1 MSSEVANPNGLAH
14 WSGEAGEHWAAEAD
28 RYDRMN
34 RVFADRI
41 VEAAAP
47 QPGERFLDVGCGN
60 GALALAVAPAIV
72 PGGRIVGLDLSRQM
86 LEVARSRTAGLGDAV
101 ELRHG
106 DAQDEPLARGGF
118 DAVISRFGVMF
129 FDDPAAAFA
138 NFADALGPGGRLV
151 FTCWQDMAENDW
163 VMVPTVAALDHVPV
177 PTALPTTAAH
187 GAFSLADPEATIDL
201 LTAAGF
207 ADATATAVEAPMWM
221 GASLDD
227 AVAFM
232 KTTEFAA
239 TLFAGVDAA
248 AAEAGWDAVTGALA
262 DHVTADGVELSGA
275 AWLVTATTAIP

>member
-1 MSSEVANPNGLAH
+1 MSSEVTKPDGLAH

-34 RVFADRI
+34 QAFAERI

-60 GALALAVAPAIV
+60 GALALAVGPAVV

-86 LEVARSRTAGLGDAV
+86 LAVARDRTDGLGDAV

-129 FDDPAAAFA
+129 FDDPLAAFA
-138 NFADALGPGGRLV
+138 NFAGALRSGGRLV
-151 FTCWQDMAENDW
+151 FTCWRDMAQNDW

-177 PTALPTTAAH
+177 PNGSSTTAAH
-187 GAFSLADPEATIDL
+187 GAFSLADPQATTDL
-201 LTAAGF
+201 LVAAGF
-207 ADATATAVEAPMWM
+207 EDVAVTAVDAPMWM

-232 KTTEFAA
+232 KTTEFAEV
-239 TLFAGVDAA
+239 LFADIDPTTAA
-248 AAEAGWDAVTGALA
+248 TGWDAVTRALA
-262 DHVTADGVELSGA
+262 DHVTAEGVELDGA
-275 AWLVTATTAIP
+275 AWLVTATIP